1 MSLTK
6 EWLNR
11 ITHWDHA
18 LWQICYEPLEKFE
31 LNGFVT
37 HDQLTAEQASKRKF
51 HPMPVGTNWGA
62 KWQYGWFKCDLTLPE
77 AAAGRRIVMYMNPA
91 AKPDSEDGECLVWA
105 NGKVIGSYGWA
116 RREITLTKNGI
127 PGANYLILVEAY
139 AGHGPLVMGGGPIL
153 YDHASVPEPGKTQ
166 ATVGESH
173 FGIWREQVYQLA
185 IDYATLFE
193 LRNRLDPTSLR
204 VSEIDEGLKDVTLLI
219 DLELPEPEMLES
231 INQARDRLH
240 PLLSCVNGTSTPTFY
255 AFGHAHIDV
264 AWLWPLAETNR
275 KIARTAINQ
284 LSLMEEYPEYRFL
297 QSQPQLY
304 TMLKA
309 RYPELYERFKQ
320 AVLSGKVITD
330 AAMWVEADTNISA
343 GESLIRQIM
352 YAKQFLKE
360 EFSKDVEVMWLP
372 DVFGYTGS
380 LPQIM
385 LQCGCTSFA
394 TQKIAWTYHGG
405 EPFPYNTFLWEGIDG
420 SCIPT
425 HIFTDY
431 NSETRP
437 GNILD
442 RWESRF
448 QKDGIDSMLLAFGWG
463 DGGGGPTR
471 DHLEFISRS
480 KDLEGLPK
488 IKLSSPGEFFADL
501 KREGKPKEKYF
512 GELYFQAHRGAFT
525 SQAKTKL
532 GNRRSEIALHEAEFW
547 GTIAHQ
553 LTRYGFSAE
562 KMKPVWRKLLLNQFH
577 DILPGSS
584 IHRVYEEAAAVYEN
598 IIADAKRITKAA
610 LKEINKSQPKDKVTV
625 FNSLSWERNELLN
638 FPEGMMELKVPACG
652 WKTIN
657 LKDIGQQ
664 SQGKRSQR
672 VKISETSLENELLVA
687 SFNSRGELISL
698 IDKETNM
705 EMMAGVG
712 NRFCLFKDIPARFD
726 AWDIDSM
733 TELLQ
738 MPTEEPVTVDIS
750 ESGDY
755 VAKLKLTRKIH
766 LSSITQLITLRKG
779 KRRLDFETR
788 VDWQESHKLLKVAF
802 LVNIYTKEAIHEIQF
817 GHIRRPNHRSR
828 PFDRDRFEVCN
839 HRWTALT
846 EENRGI
852 AILNDSKYGINVLE
866 NSMNLTLLKS
876 ALAPDPMADK
886 GIQTFTYSIFYWMG
900 SFSDSDVVREGYELN
915 YPVLVQPGD
924 AGEAS
929 IFSLDA
935 ANIVLETVKMAED
948 GSEDIIVRLYEA
960 KRNSTRCSLS
970 TKLPVIK
977 AIQTDMLEKNLKE
990 LTISHGKI
998 ELDFRPFEIKTVR
1011 LILESKVSR

>member
-139 AGHGPLVMGGGPIL
+139 AGHGSLVMGGGPIL

-802 LVNIYTKEAIHEIQF
+802 LVNIYTKDAIHEIQF